1 MGVWPYNS
9 ALINRGCRVMHL
21 CRLSGSVYCSFE
33 EFRKPLWSQQV
44 CTWLKSYTT
53 NVPPVQWI
61 LFHHSGH
68 GKHCLLSSFYYLHQ
82 VGGSESASSSGKSIL
97 WLTIEPS
104 VWHGFQWVYCRWC
117 LLYRSELFLEP
128 CLLASAFCSLDSTFR
143 ERKYM
148 NACELLDEMSEKR
161 TWIAYPIAGKIIS
174 WPCTLILGAFFSFK
188 KPPPLPP
195 LKSSFHVSFHPY
207 LPHSTRC
214 AGVPHKTRGSARVCD
229 SIIQAVLVDRLR
241 SKCTPSIRL

>member
-188 KPPPLPP
+188 KPPPPP
-195 LKSSFHVSFHPY
+195 SFE
-207 LPHSTRC
+207 
-214 AGVPHKTRGSARVCD
+214 
-229 SIIQAVLVDRLR
+229 I
-241 SKCTPSIRL
+241 